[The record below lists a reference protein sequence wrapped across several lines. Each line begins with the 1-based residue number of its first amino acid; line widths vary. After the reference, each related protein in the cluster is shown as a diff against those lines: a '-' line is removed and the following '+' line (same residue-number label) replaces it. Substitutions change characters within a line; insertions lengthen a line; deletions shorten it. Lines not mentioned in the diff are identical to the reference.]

1 MNAMHF
7 DGLSGAAYVSLVAF
21 SIVFIVLLGL
31 TLVIF
36 AMRFF
41 AAGERPKPDD
51 GATAPQR
58 PQSAPAASTAPAV
71 RAEGAQARVVAAITA
86 AILAATGGMGR
97 VVSIAPETVDAVQ
110 KGARWT
116 RAWRASGVLNLISR
130 SVDRGWKR

>member
-58 PQSAPAASTAPAV
+58 PQSASAAPAA
-71 RAEGAQARVVAAITA
+71 RAEGAQARGVAAITA

>member
-1 MNAMHF
+1 MNGMHF

-36 AMRFF
+36 AMRIF
-41 AAGERPKPDD
+41 ATGDKPKP
-51 GATAPQR
+51 GNATPAPQR
-58 PQSAPAASTAPAV
+58 PQSAPAAFAV
-71 RAEGAQARVVAAITA
+71 RAEGAQAKVVAAITA
-86 AILAATGGMGR
+86 AILTATGGSGR
-97 VVSIAPETVDAVQ
+97 IVSIAPEAV
-110 KGARWT
+110 GTARESARWT

>member
-58 PQSAPAASTAPAV
+58 PQSAPAAPAA

-86 AILAATGGMGR
+86 AILAATGGRGR

>member
-51 GATAPQR
+51 GATAPQSA
-58 PQSAPAASTAPAV
+58 PTASAAPAA

>member
-21 SIVFIVLLGL
+21 SIVFIVLFGL

-36 AMRFF
+36 AMRIF
-41 AAGERPKPDD
+41 ATGDKPKP
-51 GATAPQR
+51 GNATPAPQR
-58 PQSAPAASTAPAV
+58 PQSAPAAFAV
-71 RAEGAQARVVAAITA
+71 RAEGAQAKVVAAITA
-86 AILAATGGMGR
+86 AILTATGGSGR
-97 VVSIAPETVDAVQ
+97 IVSIAPEAV
-110 KGARWT
+110 GTARESARWT

>member
-58 PQSAPAASTAPAV
+58 PQSASTAPAA

>member
-36 AMRFF
+36 AMRIF
-41 AAGERPKPDD
+41 ATGDKPKP
-51 GATAPQR
+51 GNATPAPQR
-58 PQSAPAASTAPAV
+58 PQSAPAAFAV

-86 AILAATGGMGR
+86 AILTATGGSGR
-97 VVSIAPETVDAVQ
+97 IVSIAPEAV
-110 KGARWT
+110 GTARESARWT

>member
-58 PQSAPAASTAPAV
+58 PQSASAAPAA
-71 RAEGAQARVVAAITA
+71 RAEGAQARVVAITA

-130 SVDRGWKR
+130 SVDRGWKH

>member
-7 DGLSGAAYVSLVAF
+7 EGLSGAAYVSLVAF

-36 AMRFF
+36 AMRLF
-41 AAGERPKPDD
+41 AAGERPKPDG
-51 GATAPQR
+51 GASAPR
-58 PQSAPAASTAPAV
+58 KPQSAPAASAA

-110 KGARWT
+110 RGARWT

>member
-1 MNAMHF
+1 MNGMHF

-36 AMRFF
+36 AMRIF
-41 AAGERPKPDD
+41 ATGDKPKP
-51 GATAPQR
+51 GNATPAPQR
-58 PQSAPAASTAPAV
+58 PQSAPATFAV
-71 RAEGAQARVVAAITA
+71 RAEDAQAKVVAAITA
-86 AILAATGGMGR
+86 AILTATGGAGR
-97 VVSIAPETVDAVQ
+97 IVSISPETVETAQ
-110 KGARWT
+110 KSARWT

>member
-51 GATAPQR
+51 GATAPQ
-58 PQSAPAASTAPAV
+58 SAPAASAAPAA

>member
-36 AMRFF
+36 AMRIF
-41 AAGERPKPDD
+41 ATGDKPKP
-51 GATAPQR
+51 GNATPAPQR
-58 PQSAPAASTAPAV
+58 PQSAPAAFAV
-71 RAEGAQARVVAAITA
+71 RAEGAQAKVVAAITA
-86 AILAATGGMGR
+86 AILTATGGAGR

-110 KGARWT
+110 RGARWT

>member
-7 DGLSGAAYVSLVAF
+7 EGLSGAAYVSLVAF

-36 AMRFF
+36 AMRLF
-41 AAGERPKPDD
+41 AADERPKSD
-51 GATAPQR
+51 GGAPAPRR
-58 PQSAPAASTAPAV
+58 PQSAPAASAAPAV

-110 KGARWT
+110 RGARWT

>member
-36 AMRFF
+36 AMRIF
-41 AAGERPKPDD
+41 ATGDKPKP
-51 GATAPQR
+51 GNATPAPQR
-58 PQSAPAASTAPAV
+58 PQSAPAAFAV
-71 RAEGAQARVVAAITA
+71 RAEGAQARVGAAIPA

-130 SVDRGWKR
+130 SVDRGWKH

>member
-36 AMRFF
+36 AMRIF
-41 AAGERPKPDD
+41 ATGDKPKP
-51 GATAPQR
+51 GNATPAPQR
-58 PQSAPAASTAPAV
+58 PQSAPATFAV
-71 RAEGAQARVVAAITA
+71 RAEGAQAKVVAAITA
-86 AILAATGGMGR
+86 AILTATGGSGR
-97 VVSIAPETVDAVQ
+97 IVSIAPEAV
-110 KGARWT
+110 GTARESARWT

>member
-36 AMRFF
+36 AMRLF

-51 GATAPQR
+51 GAPARER
-58 PQSAPAASTAPAV
+58 PQSAPAAFAI
-71 RAEGAQARVVAAITA
+71 RAEDAQARVVAAITA
-86 AILAATGGMGR
+86 AILTATGGAGR
-97 VVSIAPETVDAVQ
+97 VVSIAPETVETAQ
-110 KGARWT
+110 KSARWT